1 MTERDFI
8 MKMRI
13 DLELQKQEAQ
23 SRVQRAEQALR
34 IAKEDYENIAERKQR
49 LPNPN
54 DFNEDELLNM

>member
-13 DLELQKQEAQ
+13 DLELQRQVAH
-23 SRVQRAEQALR
+23 SRVQRAEEALR
-34 IAKEDYENIAERKQR
+34 IAKAEYENIAERKQR

-54 DFNEDELLNM
+54 DFNEDDLLNM